1 MATSDL
7 NRPTGP
13 SGPGLSRRRALTL
26 LGGTGLVGLT
36 AAACRQFAPETATPP
51 TSAAG
56 PTTTTAAGG
65 TATTTPSGV
74 CVLSPE
80 LTEGPY
86 YLSGEAIRQDVTEG
100 RPGVPLA
107 LVFTVVDAGPCTPVR
122 DASVEIWHAD
132 AGGTYSGFGSATA
145 ERTFLRGAQVT
156 GDDGVARF
164 TTIYPGWYPGRATHI
179 HLKVH
184 VGGDTVHTGQVF
196 FDEAVNDAVY
206 AQDPYRDHTGTR
218 THNGSDGIYRQG
230 GAQSLLTLT
239 PAAGG
244 YQGAINLGVNA

>member
-1 MATSDL
+1 MNPSDA
-7 NRPTGP
+7 PASP
-13 SGPGLSRRRALTL
+13 HVSRRRALTL
-26 LGGTGLVGLT
+26 LGGAGLAGLT
-36 AAACRQFAPETATPP
+36 AAACRRLVPDTAAP
-51 TSAAG
+51 G
-56 PTTTTAAGG
+56 TTAAPSVPG
-65 TATTTPSGV
+65 APTTIASSGV

-80 LTEGPY
+80 MTEGPY
-86 YLSGEAIRQDVTEG
+86 YLSGEAVRQDVTEG
-100 RPGVPLA
+100 RPGVPLT
-107 LVFTVVDAGPCTPVR
+107 LVFTVMDAGACTPVG